1 MNHFYS
7 KSTRSNANSS
17 KCVHVWYRMQYI
29 YIYRSRERVSML
41 SDMIKGIKESR
52 KQTVDV
58 NVMLIKNEND
68 SLKSDLED
76 TRQK

>member
-1 MNHFYS
+1 
-7 KSTRSNANSS
+7 
-17 KCVHVWYRMQYI
+17 
-29 YIYRSRERVSML
+29 ML
-41 SDMIKGIKESR
+41 SDMIKGIRESR

>member
-1 MNHFYS
+1 
-7 KSTRSNANSS
+7 
-17 KCVHVWYRMQYI
+17 
-29 YIYRSRERVSML
+29 
-41 SDMIKGIKESR
+41 MIKGIKESR

>member
-1 MNHFYS
+1 
-7 KSTRSNANSS
+7 
-17 KCVHVWYRMQYI
+17 
-29 YIYRSRERVSML
+29 ML